1 MIHTLRMMLW
11 RWLNAPDPQCVG
23 WPAMM
28 LSLALF
34 AAIWAYLAYSC
45 PPGLCR
51 VLLAPVGAA
60 FALSLLLY

>member
-1 MIHTLRMMLW
+1 M
-11 RWLNAPDPQCVG
+11 G

-34 AAIWAYLAYSC
+34 AAIWAYLAYAC

-51 VLLAPVGAA
+51 ALLAPVGAA